1 MFIIESGEVETFTF
15 GSLVGKLDKGDFFG
29 ELGVVAKEDS
39 GQWDITKI
47 FNGGEAEVAATKRNS
62 TVVVSKKSTIYEVR
76 KVDALRILR
85 PNREVWSL
93 ICMKSSIRQRK
104 IEAGQNLESPDRLSG
119 IVF

>member
-15 GSLVGKLDKGDFFG
+15 GSLVGKIEKGDFFG
-29 ELGVVAKEDS
+29 ELGVVAQEDS
-39 GQWDITKI
+39 GHWDITKI
-47 FNGGEAEVAATKRNS
+47 FNGGEAEVAGAKRNS
-62 TVVVSKKSTIYEVR
+62 TVVVSKKCTVYEVR

-104 IEAGQNLESPDRLSG
+104 IEAGQNMESPDRLSG